1 MRVLVVDANGYGS
14 GRRVSTL
21 DVIGVGPRLVVSLLQ
36 LLNADQ
42 VELVTAD
49 KIIETRCKYCVDF
62 DTIAISFMTSDKEA
76 VRRIVKLWKKS
87 SGKKRFVLLGGPG
100 ALDYEFLQELDYD
113 VAVLGEA
120 EIPLM
125 NIKANYGS
133 LETFLDVVHQMSNST
148 KISIPRGV
156 IVKHINEVNAKH
168 EIAPWTPKNL
178 LDEIVPDIGSV
189 KSYDF
194 YWARRVY
201 VEVVR
206 GCSNFYRPFYT
217 PNRGECP
224 RCMLCRRAPLENR
237 LNCPWNTP
245 PGCGYCSVPLIHG
258 PARSISIHRLVYEI
272 KRLIDLG
279 VTRIVLSAPNFLDYG
294 RDEFV
299 ASKPLTDPRAPPPNI
314 HRIKE
319 LFEAIYGISEVA
331 DGLVSISVENV
342 EACLVNDDVA
352 DLLSEYLKG
361 TVIYVGIESGS
372 DRLLDAIGRP
382 CLFHESIESIKKLID
397 RGIRVYA
404 YLLHGLPGER
414 PEDIEE
420 TVKAVDILRSIGV
433 ERIVLYRFTPLP
445 RTAFENASRP
455 SAAVKD
461 PIRRILYEKVKEFN
475 TKSKYRILGRVLKAV
490 VASRYRGFRQLIAYP
505 LTHGPVVMVE
515 GSEKLIGAVVM
526 VKIVDVISDR
536 LVRGEIVSVLRRV
549 INVK

>member
-14 GRRVSTL
+14 GRRTSTL
-21 DVIGVGPRLVVSLLQ
+21 DVIGVGPRLVVSLLR
-36 LLNADQ
+36 LLGVDH

-49 KIIETRCKYCVDF
+49 KVIETKCKICTDF
-62 DTIAISFMTSDKEA
+62 DAIAISFMVSDKEA
-76 VRRIVKLWKKS
+76 ARKIIKLWRKS
-87 SGKKRFVLLGGPG
+87 YGKNRFVLLGGPG
-100 ALDYEFLQELDYD
+100 ALDYKFLQELDYD
-113 VAVLGEA
+113 VAILGEA
-120 EIPLM
+120 EVPLAS
-125 NIKANYGS
+125 IKANYGS
-133 LETFLDVVHQMSNST
+133 LETFLDVIRQTGSNAR
-148 KISIPRGV
+148 ISIPRGV
-156 IVKHINEVNAKH
+156 IVKRVNEASAKY
-168 EIAPWTPKNL
+168 EIAPWTPKSL
-178 LDEIVPDIGSV
+178 LDEVVPDIGSV
-189 KSYDF
+189 QSYDF

-217 PNRGECP
+217 PSRGECP
-224 RCMLCRRAPLENR
+224 RCMLCRRASLEDR
-237 LNCPWNTP
+237 LKCPWNTP

-258 PARSISIHRLVYEI
+258 PARSIGLQRIVYEI

-294 RDEFV
+294 RDELV
-299 ASKPLTDPRAPPPNI
+299 VPKPLTDPRAPTPNI
-314 HRIKE
+314 RRIKE
-319 LFEAIYGISEVA
+319 LFDAVYGISEVA
-331 DGLVSISVENV
+331 DGLVSVSVENL
-342 EACLVNDDVA
+342 EACLVNDEVA

-372 DRLLDAIGRP
+372 DRLLDTIGRP
-382 CLFHESIESIKKLID
+382 CLFHESVESIKKLVD
-397 RGIRVYA
+397 RGIRVYV

-414 PEDIEE
+414 PEDVEE

-445 RTAFENASRP
+445 RTAFEDASRP

-461 PIRRILYEKVKEFN
+461 PIRRVLYDKVKAFN
-475 TKSKYRILGRVLKAV
+475 TESKHRILGRMLKAV

-505 LTHGPVVMVE
+505 LTHGPVVIVE
-515 GSEKLIGAVVM
+515 GSENLIGTVVM
-526 VKIVDVISDR
+526 AKIVDIISDR